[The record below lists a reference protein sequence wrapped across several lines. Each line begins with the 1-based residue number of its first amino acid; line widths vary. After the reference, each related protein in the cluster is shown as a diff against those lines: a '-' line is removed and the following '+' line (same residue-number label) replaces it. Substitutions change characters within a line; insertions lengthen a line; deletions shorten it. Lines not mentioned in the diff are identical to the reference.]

1 MNSSTSAITVSQLF
15 ALHIELH
22 YWNITITN
30 TESTEAQM
38 YKKAP
43 IPNIYYIHRTY
54 WLFQSVISLLNHKI
68 FGLP

>member
-15 ALHIELH
+15 ALHIELY

-38 YKKAP
+38 YRKAS
-43 IPNIYYIHRTY
+43 IPNIYYIHWTY
-54 WLFQSVISLLNHKI
+54 YIISVSRITAKQ
-68 FGLP
+68 

>member
-15 ALHIELH
+15 ALLIELY

-30 TESTEAQM
+30 TESTEAHM

-43 IPNIYYIHRTY
+43 IPNIYYIHWTHY
-54 WLFQSVISLLNHKI
+54 VISVSHITAKQ
-68 FGLP
+68 

>member
-15 ALHIELH
+15 ALHIELY
-22 YWNITITN
+22 YWNITMTN

-43 IPNIYYIHRTY
+43 IPNIFYIHQTYYI
-54 WLFQSVISLLNHKI
+54 ISASHFTAKQ
-68 FGLP
+68 

>member
-38 YKKAP
+38 YKKSAYP
-43 IPNIYYIHRTY
+43 QHLLYSSDILII
-54 WLFQSVISLLNHKI
+54 SVSHITAKL
-68 FGLP
+68 

>member
-15 ALHIELH
+15 ALHIELY

-43 IPNIYYIHRTY
+43 IPNIYYIHWTY
-54 WLFQSVISLLNHKI
+54 YIISLSHITAKQ
-68 FGLP
+68 